1 MEFFPELRLG
11 WLNGWLLLGLLVVV
25 DGVAFLALPKRSVAR
40 LFDRSGWRRSQ
51 IVSTVI
57 GKLLGAVVVLIIV
70 FTPLRLGSTPFSVGA
85 TFVGVG
91 LVVLTKALLDFANTA
106 PDRPVT
112 RGAYR
117 VTRHPQN
124 LASSLVILGCTIAIG
139 SWLALILFVVARVF
153 LHANLVAEEE
163 VCLREYGDAYRAY
176 MKQVPRYIA
185 PSNWGTRF

>member
-1 MEFFPELRLG
+1 MEFFPELRWG

-25 DGVAFLALPKRSVAR
+25 DGVAFLALPKRSVVR
-40 LFDRSGWRRSQ
+40 LFDRSGWRRWQ

-57 GKLLGAVVVLIIV
+57 GKLLAAIVVLIIV
-70 FTPLRLGSTPFSVGA
+70 FTPLRLGSTAFSVGA
-85 TFVGVG
+85 TLVGVG

-112 RGAYR
+112 RGAYL

-176 MKQVPRYIA
+176 LEQVPRYIA
-185 PSNWGTRF
+185 LSHWGTRS